1 MQIPYNSI
9 YSIPPSCSLWHCYH
23 SFNLSLCYNHLIYCC
38 YFSFKKLS
46 FWSIMNKK
54 NKLFYFKLLLQ
65 WSSFLYVAL
74 CFWFTTFP
82 SAQRIS
88 SNISCRVGLLVINYL
103 SFCLSGKVLLPHFW
117 RITSQILNY
126 LLEMV
131 FFQQGWSKVFPP
143 GKWVF
148 ITEKALS
155 VFTRISLSLL
165 GARDRRGSPQISSTM
180 MICGNLVGFPEIN
193 FERVEALHNCG
204 SQESPTVMLI
214 PS

>member
-1 MQIPYNSI
+1 MLLFFALKNYLFDQLRIRKINYFILN
-9 YSIPPSCSLWHCYH
+9 
-23 SFNLSLCYNHLIYCC
+23 
-38 YFSFKKLS
+38 YFS
-46 FWSIMNKK
+46 ND
-54 NKLFYFKLLLQ
+54 LL
-65 WSSFLYVAL
+65 FLYVAL
-74 CFWFTTFP
+74 HFWFTTFP

-117 RITSQILNY
+117 RITSRILNY

-148 ITEKALS
+148 IMETALS

-165 GARDRRGSPQISSTM
+165 DAGDRRGSPHISSTM

-193 FERVEALHNCG
+193 SERVEALHNCA